1 MEVPEFVTV
10 GEAAA
15 VLRIGQLLRRR
26 RAGLEASAGGA
37 LHRPTVE
44 ATASSWPATE
54 IFFEVARC
62 SGVLGGL
69 VRTRRGLWLFR
80 IC

>member
-1 MEVPEFVTV
+1 MGVPDFVTV

-15 VLRIGQLLRRR
+15 VLRIGQLLRRP
-26 RAGLEASAGGA
+26 RAGLEVLAGGA
-37 LHRPTVE
+37 LHRHTVE
-44 ATASSWPATE
+44 ATASSWPATD
-54 IFFEVARC
+54 FSEVARC
-62 SGVLGGL
+62 FGAMGGL